1 MGVGQGGD
9 AYGRL
14 RWESGV
20 HRVQR
25 VPVNSK
31 VLQTSAATV
40 AVLADHKSEAF
51 GDDTE
56 FPPQVPRCKWTS
68 NGCAS
73 AVFGELG

>member
-1 MGVGQGGD
+1 
-9 AYGRL
+9 
-14 RWESGV
+14 
-20 HRVQR
+20 